1 MSNVRSLTVAGGLIL
16 LGVGGWLFWPA
27 SWTERQGASAPQA
40 TAAAPAQRGAERAIQ
55 VVTAPVR
62 RGEVQQSYQA
72 IGSANSSEA
81 ITITTKVTGIIK
93 SINFVEGQFVEK
105 GHVLVEL
112 DNRELKATLA
122 ASVADAHTAR
132 QNYERAAQLLSSGSA
147 AKARVEDLQMALQAA
162 EARAEAARARLA
174 DFTIMAPFG
183 GRLGLRRISAG
194 ALVSQGT
201 MITTLDDIG
210 VVKLDFS
217 MPETLIARVKP
228 GAKVAARADALP
240 GRDFEGIIRTVD
252 SRVDPATRAVEVRA
266 EVPNPEKVLQPGMLL
281 AVQVILER
289 REGALLIPEEALVP
303 EGTQQFVYVIDNGR
317 AAKKPITIG
326 ERLRGSV
333 EVRDGLSEGTPV
345 IIGGLQRLREGVAVR
360 VSQGG
365 GVDAG
370 S

>member
-1 MSNVRSLTVAGGLIL
+1 MVGGLIL
-16 LGVGGWLFWPA
+16 VGVGAWLYWPS
-27 SWTERQGASAPQA
+27 SWKEQQG
-40 TAAAPAQRGAERAIQ
+40 AAAPQVTTAAPTQRGAERAIQ

-62 RGEVQQSYQA
+62 RAEVQQAYQA
-72 IGSANSSEA
+72 IGTANSNEA
-81 ITITTKVTGIIK
+81 ITITTKVTGVIK
-93 SINFVEGQFVEK
+93 SINFVEGQFVDK
-105 GHVLVEL
+105 GHILVEL
-112 DNRELKATLA
+112 DSRELKATLDA
-122 ASVADAHTAR
+122 AVADTRTAR
-132 QNYERAAQLLSSGSA
+132 QTYERSAELLSSGSA

-174 DFTIMAPFG
+174 DFTITAPFG

-217 MPETLIARVKP
+217 MPETLIAQVKP

-252 SRVDPATRAVEVRA
+252 SRVDPTTRAVEVRA
-266 EVPNPEKVLQPGMLL
+266 EVPNPNKLLQPGMLL
-281 AVQVILER
+281 SVQVILER

-303 EGTQQFVYVIDNGR
+303 EGTQQFVYVIVDGR
-317 AAKKPITIG
+317 ATKRPITIG

-345 IIGGLQRLREGVAVR
+345 IVGGLQRLREGVAVR

-365 GVDAG
+365 SIDAG